1 MKILHLCSYYTG
13 NKLYSKLFSELTR
26 IIDNQTIYIP
36 IRSQKLINKNKID
49 MQNLE
54 YLYDLILNKY
64 DRFLY
69 RGKIKKQQ
77 RRIEENIP
85 SINAFDT
92 IHAHT
97 LFSDGGTAYLLK
109 QKYGINY
116 VVSIRNTD
124 IHVFYKYGLHL
135 RPFIYKVLKNASAIV
150 FISHAYQKK
159 TFDLLPS
166 KIVELIR
173 DKSKVIPNGID
184 EKWFNLA
191 PVVKSESP
199 NKLRLLFTGSLDK
212 NKNLSSVLK
221 LGTLLQSE
229 NVDFYLNV
237 AGDGPLFDQCRL
249 KTKQMGLDNR
259 VKFHGNISKEELI
272 CIADN
277 SDVFILPSYKE
288 TFGISYIEAMSRGLP
303 IIYTRN
309 EGVDGYFPEG
319 KVGYST
325 DPDDIIEMKDRLNLI
340 VKDYNTFSSNSA
352 NEARKFNWQ
361 DIALKYF
368 ELHTNIRTKK
378 I

>member
-13 NKLYSKLFSELTR
+13 NKLYSKLFSELTSY
-26 IIDNQTIYIP
+26 IDKQTIYIP
-36 IRSQKLINKNKID
+36 IRSQELLNKNKVEL
-49 MQNLE
+49 QKLE
-54 YLYDLILNKY
+54 YHYDLILNKY

-77 RRIEENIP
+77 RRIEKNIP
-85 SINAFDT
+85 SFKSFDT

-97 LFSDGGTAYLLK
+97 LFSDGGTAYLLN

-124 IHVFYKYGLHL
+124 IHVFYKYGIHL
-135 RPFIYKVLKNASAIV
+135 RPFIFKVLENASSIV

-159 TFDLLPS
+159 TFDLLPT
-166 KIVELIR
+166 KIVELIK
-173 DKSKVIPNGID
+173 DKTQVIPNGID
-184 EKWFNLA
+184 KNWFNSL
-191 PVVKSESP
+191 PDVKNEPSK
-199 NKLRLLFTGSLDK
+199 KLRLLFTGSLDK

-221 LGTLLQSE
+221 LGKLLMSE
-229 NVDFYLNV
+229 NVDFILNV
-237 AGDGPLFDQCRL
+237 AGDGPLCEQYRL

-259 VKFHGNISKEELI
+259 VKFHGNISKDELI

-309 EGVDGYFPEG
+309 EGIDGYFPEG
-319 KVGYST
+319 RVGYSI

-340 VKDYNTFSSNSA
+340 VEDFTALSKNSII
-352 NEARKFNWQ
+352 EARKFNWQ

-368 ELHTNIRTKK
+368 ELHTHIEQK